1 MRIPLIHRWL
11 QEVLE
16 PCVEPA
22 KEVEVAK
29 KRRRLGVTAMEYLVM
44 ASLIIVVLIMTIQHL
59 GVVTSGLFGTSAN
72 ATNKTVS
79 SGS

>member
-1 MRIPLIHRWL
+1 MRIPLIQRWL
-11 QEVLE
+11 QIVAE
-16 PCVEPA
+16 PGTEAAAP
-22 KEVEVAK
+22 K

-44 ASLIIVVLIMTIQHL
+44 ASLIITALIMTIQHL
-59 GVVTSGLFGTSAN
+59 GSVTGGLFGTSAN